1 MGGEKQAEYGT
12 FTPDTLRERIEEA
25 KNKMEEA
32 AKQLDFL
39 TAAAQRDK
47 MYELQ
52 ALLAKLEKK

>member
-1 MGGEKQAEYGT
+1 
-12 FTPDTLRERIEEA
+12 
-25 KNKMEEA
+25 MEEA